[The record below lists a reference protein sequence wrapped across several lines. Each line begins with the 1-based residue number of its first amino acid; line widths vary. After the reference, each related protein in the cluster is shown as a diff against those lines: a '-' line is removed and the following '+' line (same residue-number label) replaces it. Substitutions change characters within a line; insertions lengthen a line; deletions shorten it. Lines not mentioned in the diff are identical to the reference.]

1 MFSTFSCII
10 VADRP
15 SCQLF
20 PSGHPWPRNQCTLTS
35 FRYLNTYKKYQDLFN
50 NKAEIDVATFLE
62 EQIALLSFSKRINF
76 YQNLASEISSLYLTV
91 PLNMFCLNCHEVNVE
106 LAQRARKLADKLI
119 LHIVD
124 GNRETN
130 RGYVMKYKDKKLCD
144 IISWFSLQ

>member
-1 MFSTFSCII
+1 MYYSSCPLSLGHG
-10 VADRP
+10 ANRP

-20 PSGHPWPRNQCTLTS
+20 LSGHPRPHNQCTLTS

-76 YQNLASEISSLYLTV
+76 YQNLVSEISSLYLTV
-91 PLNMFCLNCHEVNVE
+91 PLNMFCLNCHEVNAE

-130 RGYVMKYKDKKLCD
+130 RGYDMNYKD
-144 IISWFSLQ
+144 

>member
-1 MFSTFSCII
+1 MDLCISFI
-10 VADRP
+10 
-15 SCQLF
+15 
-20 PSGHPWPRNQCTLTS
+20 

-62 EQIALLSFSKRINF
+62 EQLIALLSFSKRINF

-91 PLNMFCLNCHEVNVE
+91 PLNMFCLNCHEVNAE
-106 LAQRARKLADKLI
+106 LAQRAIKLANKLI

-130 RGYVMKYKDKKLCD
+130 RG
-144 IISWFSLQ
+144 